1 MGFGPFETVRVT
13 GVPGFRL
20 VPGGAEAFTTSPGGT
35 VSFQLSVTV
44 TAPSRAPAT
53 AAVAAARLSPTTVG
67 IGCRS
72 GPRETTASICP
83 PSTILAP
90 GPGWVEITTSLGTD
104 SL

>member
-1 MGFGPFETVRVT
+1 MGFGPLETVRGT

-20 VPGGAEAFTTSPGGT
+20 VPGVADAFTTSPGGT
-35 VSFQLSVTV
+35 VSSQLSVTV
-44 TAPSRAPAT
+44 AAPSRAPA
-53 AAVAAARLSPTTVG
+53 APAVAAARLSPTTEG
-67 IGCRS
+67 MGCRS
-72 GPRETTASICP
+72 GPRERTASICP